1 MSIVPLHS
9 IFIALSSDLFDMLT
23 LHLGLAAGVAILIGG
38 GAIAG
43 LLGAALRASPA
54 VVRRAIFPGAIA
66 VVVAGV
72 FQELIQL
79 MMQQYEGPIG
89 DFRDFIYTWEGLSP
103 QGAVTIFILVALCSR
118 GDRLRLAPARRT
130 HRRAR
135 PSARTHD
142 PAPGSHCWSWC
153 CCRRWPGPMSARC

>member
-1 MSIVPLHS
+1 MPGLLAGAAAGVPIAALAVVMSIVPLHS

-23 LHLGLAAGVAILIGG
+23 LDLGLAAGVAILIGG

-43 LLGAALRASPA
+43 LLGAALRASPP

-103 QGAVTIFILVALCSR
+103 QGAVTIFILVALCAEVIGSVC
-118 GDRLRLAPARRT
+118 APARRT
-130 HRRAR
+130 HRRRATIG
-135 PSARTHD
+135 AN
-142 PAPGSHCWSWC
+142 A
-153 CCRRWPGPMSARC
+153 

>member
-1 MSIVPLHS
+1 MPVP
-9 IFIALSSDLFDMLT
+9 
-23 LHLGLAAGVAILIGG
+23 
-38 GAIAG
+38 
-43 LLGAALRASPA
+43 P

-103 QGAVTIFILVALCSR
+103 QGAVTIFILVALC
-118 GDRLRLAPARRT
+118 AR
-130 HRRAR
+130 
-135 PSARTHD
+135 
-142 PAPGSHCWSWC
+142 
-153 CCRRWPGPMSARC
+153 